1 MQNFFGG
8 FCGGGG
14 GVFKKFGVAGWV
26 LTITRQEKNS
36 KTPAPKQKWG
46 RVGNRKPASYLP
58 CIHSYLVSDSSDST
72 TKTSV
77 VHVVLSIVATWHMV
91 SPHQRPSSFIQP
103 KKKKKN
109 VVHIVKFQRLSCHT
123 SRLVVI
129 TTVVHKVDVNSSIKD
144 YIVLVKANQP
154 TLLQYYYY
162 FTFQKKSTLIG

>member
-1 MQNFFGG
+1 MCQEVQMQNFFGG

-14 GVFKKFGVAGWV
+14 VVFKKFGVAGWV

-103 KKKKKN
+103 KKKKKKCCTHSK
-109 VVHIVKFQRLSCHT
+109 VLEIELSHLKT
-123 SRLVVI
+123 SCNNNCC
-129 TTVVHKVDVNSSIKD
+129 T
-144 YIVLVKANQP
+144 
-154 TLLQYYYY
+154 
-162 FTFQKKSTLIG
+162 